1 VTPKEG
7 GAQMSASQHLLDEHE
22 KQFLLDVARKT
33 IIGYVTNGATPDFTT
48 DNPKFDRRC
57 GAFVTLHEKS
67 GALRGCIGYVEP
79 IKPLLQTIIEMAI
92 ACSTRD
98 PRFHPVTSDE
108 FPNLNV
114 EISVLTPLEEVRD
127 IEEIRTGEHGLM
139 IKKAG
144 ASGLLLPQVATEF
157 GWDRHEFLQET
168 CQKAGLEKNAWK
180 EPDAK
185 LFIFS
190 AQVFGGSLL

>member
-1 VTPKEG
+1 MDAP
-7 GAQMSASQHLLDEHE
+7 QNLLDEHE
-22 KQFLLDVARKT
+22 KEFLLDVACKT
-33 IIGYVTNGATPDFTT
+33 IIEYVTNGTTPDFTS
-48 DNPKFDRRC
+48 DNPKLDRKC

-79 IKPLLQTIIEMAI
+79 VKPLFQTIIEMAI

-108 FPNLNV
+108 FPNLDL
-114 EISVLTPLEEVRD
+114 EISVLTPLEEVLNV
-127 IEEIRTGEHGLM
+127 EEIRIGEHGLM

-144 ASGLLLPQVATEF
+144 SSGLLLPQVATEF
-157 GWDRHEFLQET
+157 GWDRHEFLRET

-185 LFIFS
+185 LFAFS
-190 AQVFGGSLL
+190 AQVFGRSLL